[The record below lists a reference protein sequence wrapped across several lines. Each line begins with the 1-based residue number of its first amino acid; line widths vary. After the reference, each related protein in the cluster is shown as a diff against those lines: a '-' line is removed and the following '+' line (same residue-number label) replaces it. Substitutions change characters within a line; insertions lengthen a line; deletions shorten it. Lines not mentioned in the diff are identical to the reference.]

1 MNFSFA
7 DASNVFMDM
16 VQSEFP
22 KTGMLDGKATE
33 SGKQGFAEKLNKTME
48 KIQDSSCRDGS
59 GNPRSD
65 QADSDKMSAYTV
77 GAGQSDINPV
87 STRKTDAL
95 DKKTKDQNLP
105 SDDGIQNIL
114 EKLSRK
120 KGAEFVAA
128 LKNVFFA
135 LSEGNLKNLSIDAEG
150 LEALKKML
158 LKAGFKESD
167 LDKLI
172 AELSSESESNLLSDG
187 LLSLDAFFDKL
198 LESLSELSIEENNQI
213 GGNEEIFMLSS
224 TIPFLQSILSSMSI
238 PQEKIREILEL
249 SDKGDKGISLDT
261 VIENLKSIQK
271 TAFYSSE
278 QYQTKDNDKN
288 IAQILG
294 QLGLDANGNKSS
306 AFSLDDLIRSLE
318 AVRSQTKSSTATAFS
333 QDLQLKAAT
342 DEKPMD
348 LLAALFKGIKT
359 KSETIEK
366 ASPFEFSA
374 DRIKNEFKNAAV
386 GMNAD
391 KPALKPQTEAG
402 NPLHQA
408 AKEMASV
415 LGEKAQTPA
424 DKSDQS
430 RLKEIETVLKHNS
443 SRGVKSTE
451 NSQVSASDSKSS
463 QAVQNLNHLKANMP
477 LRNLPTY
484 VTHQVTKG
492 LVRAINQ
499 GENTL
504 RLQLNPPEL
513 GRLMMTIDKSGDVMR
528 VSIVTESLAAKE
540 ILTSN
545 ATELKAVLSASGV
558 TLEKFEVD
566 MNSDFRQSMA
576 DANNHAK
583 DSSKRNHHREK
594 SGFGVDSTE
603 GINDAGNLLNSLNHE
618 GSLHFVA

>member
-1 MNFSFA
+1 
-7 DASNVFMDM
+7 
-16 VQSEFP
+16 
-22 KTGMLDGKATE
+22 
-33 SGKQGFAEKLNKTME
+33 
-48 KIQDSSCRDGS
+48 
-59 GNPRSD
+59 
-65 QADSDKMSAYTV
+65 
-77 GAGQSDINPV
+77 
-87 STRKTDAL
+87 
-95 DKKTKDQNLP
+95 
-105 SDDGIQNIL
+105 IQNIL